1 MPKSSQ
7 YLKIKIIY
15 FLTFYCW
22 IFLTNASVAQDSI
35 SKIKN
40 SDLNKRFSYGVEL
53 GYSMAGIQHVDA
65 APLMNNSLRERF
77 PFDGFSIGGTIN
89 YRFKDV
95 PINFESGLLFQLK
108 YREMHFLDLPLNLKF
123 YLMDKKSLSLFFK
136 IGIFNTLA
144 LFDAPYK
151 NFHYYDIGNNFG
163 IGLRYYIKNN
173 AKGELWVGRSGGFFL
188 FEKIAHSSGG
198 TPFNNAYRIS
208 TLDIGLS
215 FLIYK

>member
-7 YLKIKIIY
+7 ILKIKIIY
-15 FLTFYCW
+15 FLTFCFL
-22 IFLTNASVAQDSI
+22 IFLSDASVAQDTI
-35 SKIKN
+35 SKIRN
-40 SDLNKRFSYGVEL
+40 SDHNIRFSYGAEL
-53 GYSMAGIQHVDA
+53 GYSITRIQYKTD
-65 APLMNNSLRERF
+65 APLTNKSLRERY
-77 PFDGFSIGGTIN
+77 PFDGFSVGGIFN

-108 YREMHFLDLPLNLKF
+108 YREMYFLDLPLNLKF

-136 IGIFNTLA
+136 IGIFNTLS
-144 LFDAPYK
+144 LFNAEHK
-151 NFHYYDIGNNFG
+151 SFHYYDIGNNYG
-163 IGLRYYIKNN
+163 IGLKYNIKNK
-173 AKGELWVGRSGGFFL
+173 AKGELWVGGSSGFWFF
-188 FEKIAHSSGG
+188 KKTAYSSGG